1 MPAEQQSHIFVNGAW
16 RTIDEVFVYTGG
28 AWKRVNQA
36 HIRHS
41 GAWRRW
47 YAYDAT
53 APTVSS
59 FNLSGLTAGATYG
72 PSQTSATYVLTFSEQ
87 VTGLTLS
94 DFSFVGTSTGWTIG
108 APTNPS
114 GDQKT
119 YQIGLTAS
127 SPSSGTVQIQL
138 ANSSVSDLI
147 DGAAYN
153 VFTSGP
159 SNSQSFTI
167 DAGKPSVVSF
177 SSNTSATA
185 RTVVFNLT
193 FSEAVTGLTT
203 SDFQVGSGTSTGW
216 QVSSVSG
223 SGAAYTVSLTETS
236 TGSTIDGT
244 LAPVLLANG
253 VSDAY
258 GNTGP
263 ATNVTATSFTVVR
276 KPPTPSI
283 TSNTSVNTTLHHRRI
298 DTTASMPASLTSVDT
313 VYAYYYDSNDNY
325 IASSVLTNSVSP
337 TTAAFTSSF
346 AKDVG
351 RTPGTKYYVRIQT
364 RNTDGLYSDVSARSE
379 ITTGADQTPPTVSTP
394 TIDIPSTLTDP
405 GYPGRSSNS
414 RSLRINWNYS
424 GLTNE
429 VEKITVYLA
438 GSSWEITRPGAGWG
452 TGADSR
458 TATGLTWGTS
468 YSGYIRS
475 HDIYGGTNSTADSG
489 SASGTTQGAGSTA
502 QANYSVSIDNNY
514 YYEGWGSD
522 EAFTNWG
529 SAVGTPGYGNDG
541 TLLTVW
547 VSNSN
552 TSGWAGW
559 TGHYSIASVQP
570 EGGVFEDGAYLTGV
584 TISTGL
590 LHETVY
596 LGVYTAYSGGYID
609 LPDGFGNDPAYG
621 SPVISSMRSNGGG
634 GASAFSMPQEF
645 KVRDASNLGTGS
657 YGNGHFRLR
666 LVATARS
673 YAGNYGVTGTTP
685 RFGLIEVNFTV
696 VCRRY
701 TPAYNW

>member
-1 MPAEQQSHIFVNGAW
+1 MPAEQQSHLFVDGQW
-16 RTIDEVFVYTGG
+16 RAIDEIHIYQGG
-28 AWKRVNQA
+28 QWRRVNQA
-36 HIRHS
+36 HVRH
-41 GAWRRW
+41 GGTWRRW
-47 YAYDAT
+47 YAFDAT
-53 APTVSS
+53 PPTVTS
-59 FNLSGLTAGATYG
+59 FTLSGLTAGATYG
-72 PSQTSATYVLTFSEQ
+72 PSQTSATFVLTFSE
-87 VTGLTLS
+87 
-94 DFSFVGTSTGWTIG
+94 
-108 APTNPS
+108 P
-114 GDQKT
+114 
-119 YQIGLTAS
+119 
-127 SPSSGTVQIQL
+127 
-138 ANSSVSDLI
+138 
-147 DGAAYN
+147 
-153 VFTSGP
+153 
-159 SNSQSFTI
+159 
-167 DAGKPSVVSF
+167 
-177 SSNTSATA
+177 
-185 RTVVFNLT
+185 
-193 FSEAVTGLTT
+193 VTGLTT
-203 SDFQVGSGTSTGW
+203 SDLSTATGWSISSLTNPSGDQRTYVIGISSASPPTGTVSVSLSNNSVSDIVDGAALNVYVGGISTSQSFNIDATKPTVTSFSSASSSTARTVTFNVTFSESVTGLTTADFQVGSGSSTGW

-223 SGAAYTVSLTETS
+223 SGAAYTVSFSETS

-244 LAPVLLANG
+244 LAPVLLANA
-253 VSDAY
+253 VSDLY

-263 ATNVTATSFTVVR
+263 ASNVTATSFTVIR
-276 KPPTPSI
+276 KPPAPSM
-283 TSNTSVNTTLHHRRI
+283 TGLSSSNTTLHDRSL
-298 DTTASMPASLTSVDT
+298 TASMSSPASATQVDT
-313 VYAYYYDSNDNY
+313 VAMYFYDSNDNY
-325 IASSVLTNSVSP
+325 IANSAQYHYPSPP
-337 TTAAFTSSF
+337 TTAAITRSFTYS
-346 AKDVG
+346 VG
-351 RTPGTKYYVRIQT
+351 RNPGTKYYARTQT
-364 RNTDGLYSDVSARSE
+364 RNTDGLWSDVSGRLE
-379 ITTGADQTPPTVSTP
+379 VTTGADQTPPTVSTP

-405 GYPGRSSNS
+405 GYPGRASNS

-424 GLTNE
+424 GLTDE
-429 VEKITVYLA
+429 VGSITVYLA
-438 GSSWEITRPGAGWG
+438 GSSWSISKPAGGWG

-489 SASGTTQGAGSTA
+489 SASGTTQGAGYTA

-559 TGHYSIASVQP
+559 TGHYSIINVQP